1 MFTMKILS
9 PFSTYLTLI
18 MLFNAATNNGLTSYF
33 LCNGYT
39 KQLQNREQLKFCG
52 NNF

>member
-18 MLFNAATNNGLTSYF
+18 MLFNAATNNGLTSSYV
-33 LCNGYT
+33 T
-39 KQLQNREQLKFCG
+39 AAP
-52 NNF
+52 NNYKIGSN